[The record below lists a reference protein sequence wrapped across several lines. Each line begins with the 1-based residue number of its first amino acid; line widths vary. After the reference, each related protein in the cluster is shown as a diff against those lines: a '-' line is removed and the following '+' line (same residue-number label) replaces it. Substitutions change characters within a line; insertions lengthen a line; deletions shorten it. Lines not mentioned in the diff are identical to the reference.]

1 MSALNPVLTTIGKP
15 KPGGGGGGPIIRFP
29 GGGGGDGNRG
39 GGDSGP
45 DSGAQLRRYRLGLIV
60 GLAAVVMLFVSFTS
74 AFIVRQG
81 LGTWDPRTGAYVTDW
96 QPLQIPTLL
105 LLVNTGILLA
115 STFTM
120 EKARRRARQQAVLAP
135 VTAMPGISEGN
146 EKPAPWLWI
155 TVVLGLGFLVGQL
168 AAWRLLE
175 RSGFYVSTSP
185 SSSFF
190 YVLTGMHGLH
200 LLGGILALLY
210 AAATSLMERP
220 LQRKRIVLDI
230 TAWYWHFMALL
241 WIYVFVLLKF
251 AA

>member
-1 MSALNPVLTTIGKP
+1 MSALNPVLTTVK
-15 KPGGGGGGPIIRFP
+15 KAKTGGGGGGPIIRFP

-39 GGDSGP
+39 GDGAP
-45 DSGAQLRRYRLGLIV
+45 DSGAQLRRYRLGLVV

-74 AFIVRQG
+74 AYIVRQG
-81 LGTWDPRTGAYVTDW
+81 LGSWDPKTGAYVSDW
-96 QPLQIPTLL
+96 QPLHIPTLL

-115 STFTM
+115 SSISM
-120 EKARRRARQQAVLAP
+120 EMARRSARQQAVLAP
-135 VTAMPGISEGN
+135 VTAMPGISEGDDR
-146 EKPAPWLWI
+146 PAPWLWI
-155 TVVLGLGFLVGQL
+155 TVMLGLGFLAGQL

-175 RSGFYVSTSP
+175 RGGFYLSTSP

-210 AAATSLMERP
+210 AAATSLMARP
-220 LQRKRIVLDI
+220 LQRRRIALDI
-230 TAWYWHFMALL
+230 TAWYWHFMGLL
-241 WIYVFVLLKF
+241 WIYIFALLKF